1 MGVAR
6 SNIRQLLSDDDEVRT
21 TEGKA
26 IDITNL
32 EKTAPVLQK
41 HGLPQL

>member
-6 SNIRQLLSDDDEVRT
+6 RDIRQLLSDDDEVRT

-26 IDITNL
+26 IDIT
-32 EKTAPVLQK
+32 K
-41 HGLPQL
+41 